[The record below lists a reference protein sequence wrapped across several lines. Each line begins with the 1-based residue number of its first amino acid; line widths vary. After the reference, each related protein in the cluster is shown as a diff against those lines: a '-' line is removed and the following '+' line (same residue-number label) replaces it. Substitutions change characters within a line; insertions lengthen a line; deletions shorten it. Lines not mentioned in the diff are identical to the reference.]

1 MAYPSTSVARLIFE
15 VANRSERPLTPLELV
30 KLTYLSH
37 GWHLAFTGEPL
48 VSETVQ
54 AWQYGPVYP
63 ELYHAIKH
71 FRASP
76 VMNVPK
82 AGTEVFGTPEMS
94 DVSVQIVESVFNAYK
109 SLNGVQLSALTHQQG
124 TPWDKTWDG
133 ARNKMIPNE
142 LIKAHFDELNG
153 RRAA

>member
-1 MAYPSTSVARLIFE
+1 MAYPSTSVARKIFE
-15 VANRSERPLTPLELV
+15 VASDSGRSLTPLELV

-48 VSETVQ
+48 VSEAVQ

-76 VMNVPK
+76 VTKVPP
-82 AGTEVFGTPEMS
+82 AGTELFGTREL
-94 DVSVQIVESVFNAYK
+94 DEVSVQIIISVFAAYK

-124 TPWDKTWDG
+124 TPWDLTWDG
-133 ARNKMIPNE
+133 TRNKQIANE
-142 LIKAHFDELNG
+142 LIKAHFDELN
-153 RRAA
+153 RKRAA